1 MLKTLCMLD
10 AASGREDAVR
20 DFVLKNLPA
29 DATHTVDALGNI
41 LVEKGRKARET
52 QGRAV
57 RAHG

>member
-29 DATHTVDALGNI
+29 DAT
-41 LVEKGRKARET
+41 
-52 QGRAV
+52 
-57 RAHG
+57 